1 MVFSE
6 ILEALG
12 KLAARL
18 CTAPRAP
25 RIDKIRGTLFPRQ
38 ADCISA
44 AGGNEMP
51 PERLNP
57 LPA

>member
-6 ILEALG
+6 ILEALE

-18 CTAPRAP
+18 CSSDRRITAVH
-25 RIDKIRGTLFPRQ
+25 G
-38 ADCISA
+38 A